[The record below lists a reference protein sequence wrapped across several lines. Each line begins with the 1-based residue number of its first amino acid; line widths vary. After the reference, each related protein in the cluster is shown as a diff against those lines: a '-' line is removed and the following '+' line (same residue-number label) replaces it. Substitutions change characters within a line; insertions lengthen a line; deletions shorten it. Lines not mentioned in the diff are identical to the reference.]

1 MNKQYETVSAQFL
14 AVDAKDVLAMTSGN
28 EIPKVS
34 DPNQTEWD
42 KKVGTIK

>member
-1 MNKQYETVSAQFL
+1 MNKRYETAFVQFL

-28 EIPKVS
+28 DISEVS

-42 KKVGTIK
+42 KKVGIIK